1 MSVRKG
7 TPFREEH
14 ELCHEL
20 ALCSGEA
27 SDITLPGRPTLR
39 MADTGGMLGFLCQ
52 EYCVTDLDSVSS
64 KLWTLTTP
72 SSTNIPALHSQ
83 RVRGRD
89 IVITEDPRLHL
100 LWIGNRIF
108 VKPLPVYLLSYTFW
122 NEYLLPLTFLPG
134 AQQQEIC
141 KAALGYLRTYRF
153 LIKHESDFRI
163 AKAEHLQLVPKHVT
177 WPQMCYFLDDL
188 KCIDDDMVSG
198 RYHYGT
204 IRLSRLN
211 LYAPLLFGRWLYE
224 YMPFQYGEFFTRLYG
239 PVLFIFAVVSTML
252 NCMQVTATADGTP
265 KSSPA
270 WLWRVFHWS
279 SILMLL
285 TTILVTCALIG
296 MWAGIVADEWRYS
309 ITTIRRKR
317 REGKV
322 IGTKALSDEQAC

>member
-1 MSVRKG
+1 M
-7 TPFREEH
+7 EEH
-14 ELCHEL
+14 ELCQEL
-20 ALCSGEA
+20 TLCSGEA
-27 SDITLPGRPTLR
+27 GDITLPGKPTLK
-39 MADTGGMLGFLCQ
+39 MADTAELLRFLRR
-52 EYCVTDLDSVSS
+52 EYCVTDLDKVSS

-72 SSTNIPALHSQ
+72 SGENIPPLHSQ

-108 VKPLPVYLLSYTFW
+108 IKPLPVYLLSHSFW
-122 NEYLLPLTFLPG
+122 NDYLLPLTSVSRLE
-134 AQQQEIC
+134 QEDVC

-163 AKAEHLQLVPKHVT
+163 AKAEHLQLVPSHVT
-177 WPQMCYFLDDL
+177 WSQMCHFLDDL
-188 KCIDDDMVSG
+188 KCIDDSMVSG

-239 PVLFIFAVVSTML
+239 PVLFIFAIVSTML
-252 NCMQVTATADGTP
+252 NCMQVTATADGKP
-265 KSSPA
+265 NSSPP
-270 WLWRVFHWS
+270 WLWSVFHWF

-285 TTILVTCALIG
+285 ATILVTCILIG
-296 MWAGIVADEWRYS
+296 LWAGIVADEWRYS

-317 REGKV
+317 KEANR
-322 IGTKALSDEQAC
+322 IGTKAFNERLPY